1 MADHYGTLVA
11 AAAYIATLANGAR
24 WAAANDGDR
33 TNALIRAS
41 RSLDGI
47 YGANFPG
54 TKTGGR
60 AQEREWPRTGAED
73 QCTGEALHDNE
84 VPAEVEHAAY
94 ALALV
99 ELITPGATSP
109 SFTPGTVMKREKVD
123 ALERE
128 RFGPNDGV
136 SFSLADMRPQFAAV
150 EDALRC
156 LLVKAQGGGSVCVL
170 RY

>member
-1 MADHYGTLVA
+1 MPEHYGTLA
-11 AAAYIATLANGAR
+11 AAGVYIATLANGAK
-24 WAAANDGDR
+24 WGAANEGDR

-47 YGANFPG
+47 HGANFPG
-54 TKTGGR
+54 TKAGGR
-60 AQEREWPRTGAED
+60 AQEREWPRTSAED
-73 QCTGEALHDNE
+73 LCTGETIPADI
-84 VPAEVEHAAY
+84 VPVEVENAAY

-99 ELITPGATSP
+99 ELVTPGATSP
-109 SFTPGTVMKREKVD
+109 SFTPGNVMKREKMDVM
-123 ALERE
+123 ERE

-150 EDALRC
+150 EDTLRC
-156 LLVKAQGGGSVCVL
+156 ILVKARGGGSVCAL